1 MTLDNLLG
9 IGRLRAHKP
18 TPAEVTRLLASAETS
33 LRDAKR
39 ADLSNGSRLDLAYK
53 AIMQAA
59 LCALHANGYRPST
72 NEPGHQQTT
81 IQTLPKTIGLAA
93 DRMTVLDGFRRA
105 RNIADYE
112 GAEVEEAK
120 ARECTES
127 AAQLIA
133 DVRAW
138 IKKNRPDLL

>member
-1 MTLDNLLG
+1 MTLDNLLA
-9 IGRLRAHKP
+9 IGRLKAHKASR
-18 TPAEVTRLLASAETS
+18 AEVVRLLGSAETS

-39 ADLSNGSRLDLAYK
+39 AELSNGSRLDLGYK

-59 LCALHANGYRPST
+59 LAALYANGFRPST
-72 NEPGHQQTT
+72 SEAGHQQTT
-81 IQTLPKTIGLAA
+81 LQALPKSIGLAA

-105 RNIADYE
+105 RNLADYE

-120 ARECTES
+120 ARECAE
-127 AAQLIA
+127 AAEQLIA

-138 IKKNRPDLL
+138 IKNNRPDLL

>member
-1 MTLDNLLG
+1 MTLDNLRG
-9 IGRLRAHKP
+9 IGRLKEHKASR
-18 TPAEVTRLLASAETS
+18 AEVARLLASAEAS

-39 ADLSNGSRLDLAYK
+39 TELSNGSRLDLAYK

-59 LCALHANGYRPST
+59 LAALYANGFRPST
-72 NEPGHQQTT
+72 SEPGHQQTT

-105 RNIADYE
+105 RNLADYE
-112 GAEVEEAK
+112 GADVEEAK
-120 ARECTES
+120 ARECAEW

-138 IKKNRPDLL
+138 VKKNRPDLS

>member
-9 IGRLRAHKP
+9 IGRLKPHKP
-18 TPAEVTRLLASAETS
+18 SQVEVSRLVASAETS
-33 LRDAKR
+33 LRDAQR
-39 ADLSNGSRLDLAYK
+39 PDLGNGSRLDLAYK

-59 LCALHANGYRPST
+59 LAALYANGFRPST
-72 NEPGHQQTT
+72 SEPGHQQTT

-93 DRMTVLDGFRRA
+93 DRMTVLDNFRRA
-105 RNIADYE
+105 RNLADYE

-120 ARECTES
+120 ARECAES

-138 IKKNRPDLL
+138 LKKNRPDLL

>member
-9 IGRLRAHKP
+9 IGRLKAHKP
-18 TPAEVTRLLASAETS
+18 SQIEVARLVASAETS
-33 LRDAKR
+33 LRDAQR
-39 ADLSNGSRLDLAYK
+39 ADLGNGSCLDLAYK

-59 LCALHANGYRPST
+59 LAALYANGFRPST
-72 NEPGHQQTT
+72 SEPGHQQTT

-93 DRMTVLDGFRRA
+93 DRMTVLDNFRRA
-105 RNIADYE
+105 RNLADYE

-120 ARECTES
+120 ARECAES

-138 IKKNRPDLL
+138 LTKNRPDLL

>member
-9 IGRLRAHKP
+9 IGRLKAHKAS
-18 TPAEVTRLLASAETS
+18 PAEVTRLLASAEVS

-39 ADLSNGSRLDLAYK
+39 ADLSNSSRLDLAYK

-59 LCALHANGYRPST
+59 LGALYANGYRPST

-81 IQTLPKTIGLAA
+81 IQALPKTIGLAA

-105 RNIADYE
+105 RNLADYE
-112 GAEVEEAK
+112 GAEVEDAK
-120 ARECTES
+120 ARECAEA

-138 IKKNRPDLL
+138 IKKNRPDLV

>member
-9 IGRLRAHKP
+9 IGRLKTHKP
-18 TPAEVTRLLASAETS
+18 SRVEVARLVASAEAS
-33 LRDAKR
+33 LRDAQR
-39 ADLSNGSRLDLAYK
+39 ADLGNGSRLDLAYK

-59 LCALHANGYRPST
+59 LAALYANGFRPST
-72 NEPGHQQTT
+72 SEPGHQQTT

-93 DRMTVLDGFRRA
+93 DRMTVLDNFRRA
-105 RNIADYE
+105 RNLADYE

-120 ARECTES
+120 ARECAES

-133 DVRAW
+133 EVRTW
-138 IKKNRPDLL
+138 LKKNRPDLL

>member
-1 MTLDNLLG
+1 VTLDNLRG
-9 IGRLRAHKP
+9 IGRLKEHKASR
-18 TPAEVTRLLASAETS
+18 AEVVRLLASAESS

-39 ADLSNGSRLDLAYK
+39 AELSAGSRLDLAYK

-59 LCALHANGYRPST
+59 LAALYANGFRPST
-72 NEPGHQQTT
+72 SEPGHQQTT

-105 RNIADYE
+105 RNLADYE
-112 GAEVEEAK
+112 RGDVEEAK
-120 ARECTES
+120 ARECAEW

-133 DVRAW
+133 DVRTW
-138 IKKNRPDLL
+138 VKKNRPELS